1 MATEPTVQGASPEER
16 RAVLVAG
23 AVQFVTIL
31 DFMIVMPLG
40 PDLASALDIAPSRL
54 GLIGGSYTA
63 AAAAAGVAGS
73 RFLDR
78 FDRRTALGVAM
89 AGLIAATALAAVAE
103 GLPSLLSARVLA
115 GVFGGPTASLA
126 MAIVT
131 DSVPVERRGRAMGAV
146 MGSFSLASVV
156 GVPFGLELAR
166 HAGWRA
172 PFLGVAALGAVLLAF
187 ALRAL
192 PPLRAHLASRG
203 AAPRGGRALLGRLP
217 LLAYGTVSVVM
228 IGVFSVVPNLSTYLQ
243 RNLGYPRES
252 LSTLYLFGGLASLLT
267 MRLVGAWVDRFGA
280 FPVVVLGTAL
290 HVAAVGALVLAP
302 GLGVPVVA
310 LFTFY
315 MLSGSFRMV
324 PMQALSSRVPHPAD
338 RAAYMSLGSAVHHG
352 ASAIGAVSSGFL
364 LETGPAGELIGMERI
379 VIFAIVLALLVP
391 FGARLQER
399 WIAER
404 DAAR

>member
-1 MATEPTVQGASPEER
+1 
-16 RAVLVAG
+16 
-23 AVQFVTIL
+23 
-31 DFMIVMPLG
+31 
-40 PDLASALDIAPSRL
+40 SRL
-54 GLIGGSYTA
+54 GLLGGSYTA
-63 AAAAAGVAGS
+63 AAAAAGVTGS

-89 AGLIAATALAAVAE
+89 AGLVAATALAAVAE
-103 GLPSLLSARVLA
+103 GLTSLLAARVLA
-115 GVFGGPTASLA
+115 GIFGGPTASLA

-131 DSVPVERRGRAMGAV
+131 DSVPVARRGRAMGAV
-146 MGSFSLASVV
+146 MGSFSLATVL

-166 HAGWRA
+166 HLGWRA
-172 PFLGVAALGAVLLAF
+172 PFLGVAALGAILLAF
-187 ALRAL
+187 ALRRL
-192 PPLRAHLASRG
+192 PPLRAHLGGQGAPARG
-203 AAPRGGRALLGRLP
+203 RRALLGRLP
-217 LLAYGTVSVVM
+217 LLAYGTVAVVM

-243 RNLGYPRES
+243 RNLGYPRDS
-252 LSTLYLFGGLASLLT
+252 LSTLYLFGGLASLVT

-338 RAAYMSLGSAVHHG
+338 RAAYLSLGSAVHHA
-352 ASAIGAVSSGFL
+352 ASAIGSISSGFL
-364 LETGPAGELIGMERI
+364 LATGPRGELIGMER
-379 VIFAIVLALLVP
+379 VAIFAIGLALLVP

-399 WIAER
+399 WLGAR
-404 DAAR
+404 DAAT